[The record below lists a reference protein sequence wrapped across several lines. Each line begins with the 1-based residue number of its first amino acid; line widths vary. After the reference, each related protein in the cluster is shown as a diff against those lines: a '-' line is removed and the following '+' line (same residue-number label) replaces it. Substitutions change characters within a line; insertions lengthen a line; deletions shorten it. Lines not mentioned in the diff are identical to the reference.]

1 MDWQKLVDR
10 LIKIFFTFLVSI
22 SLIGGPTDTPNLIAT
37 ATGTPASTAT
47 PRETFTPTLEAATLQ
62 PAIFPTATIT
72 PTLDSQSQRPEPGS
86 VCGYDPLV
94 ENLMDDLNQ
103 DSWVN

>member
-1 MDWQKLVDR
+1 MDWQKLVDG

-22 SLIGGPTDTPNLIAT
+22 GLIGGPTDTPNLIAT
-37 ATGTPASTAT
+37 ATGTPSSTAT
-47 PRETFTPTLEAATLQ
+47 PRKTFTPTLEAATLQ

-72 PTLDSQSQRPEPGS
+72 PTLDPQSLRPEPGS